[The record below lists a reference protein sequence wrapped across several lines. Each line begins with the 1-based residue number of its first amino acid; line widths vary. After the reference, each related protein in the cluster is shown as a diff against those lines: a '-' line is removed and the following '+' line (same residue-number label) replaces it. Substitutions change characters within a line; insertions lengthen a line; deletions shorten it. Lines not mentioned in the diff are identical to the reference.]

1 MKPTRRHLLAGLS
14 ALAVAP
20 LLAACGQDETTSGTD
35 EPAAPEAAGAFPVTI
50 THKYGET
57 TLEKAPTRV
66 VCVGLTEQDAL
77 LALGIVPVAVTKWFG
92 DAPGYIFSWA
102 TDLLGD
108 AELPEVL
115 EDSNGVQ
122 VEKVAALA
130 PDLIIGQ
137 YSGLT
142 EKDYELLSKIAPT
155 VAQSG
160 DYADYGAPWDEM
172 ALTIGKAVGQP
183 DQMQEIVDGVKQ
195 QIADAAAANP
205 DFAGRTAMVVTPY
218 EGLFIYGPED
228 PRSRMLVDLGFE
240 FPTDEFGGEGEE
252 FGTSVSAERTSDLDK
267 IDVAVWLDLEADPA
281 VKKVFDRTTT
291 AAEGRWFDIS
301 SDDGDYYVAHS
312 FVTPLSIPYVLER
325 YVPQLAAAVDG
336 DPATEGARTRR
347 LTRPGYT
354 PAEMGTT
361 TGRPLRGSSRTS
373 ARRPNTS
380 SSSAS
385 VNTSRGGPCR
395 TTAPCFIT
403 TTRSLYLAARLR
415 SCSTITTVRPRSR
428 FSRVTRSSTSTWWAR
443 SRKVVGSSSRTRSVS

>member
-50 THKYGET
+50 AHKYGET

-102 TDLLGD
+102 VDKLGD

-195 QIADAAAANP
+195 QIADAAEANP

-281 VKKVFDRTTT
+281 VKKVFDQTAT

-336 DPATEGARTRR
+336 DPATEV
-347 LTRPGYT
+347 
-354 PAEMGTT
+354 PA
-361 TGRPLRGSSRTS
+361 P
-373 ARRPNTS
+373 
-380 SSSAS
+380 
-385 VNTSRGGPCR
+385 
-395 TTAPCFIT
+395 
-403 TTRSLYLAARLR
+403 AA
-415 SCSTITTVRPRSR
+415 
-428 FSRVTRSSTSTWWAR
+428 
-443 SRKVVGSSSRTRSVS
+443 